1 MSTARLMQMGAAGI
15 GYHPRP
21 VINVGDVSSTYLYTG
36 NGSTQT
42 ITNGIDL
49 AGEGG
54 LVWNCRRGA
63 VVAITSHELTD
74 TERGSKSLSTTA
86 ADAQVN
92 SSDVTAFNSN
102 GFSLTAGN
110 TNRSNYNTE
119 QYVSWTFRKAPKFFD
134 CIQYSGNGV
143 SGREIAHNLNCE
155 VGSIFVKKI
164 SAAENWM
171 VFHNSLGTSN
181 DGDGFIRLNTT
192 GAGDNRG
199 RLLWGDGTN
208 YIAPTSSVFTLHSDA
223 SVNASGSTYVAY
235 VFAHNGGTGEFGPSY
250 DQDIITCS
258 SYTGNGSSQT
268 VDCNFTSG
276 AKFVLIKR
284 TDSTGDWYMWDA
296 QRGIVPGND
305 PFLKANTNGA
315 EVTTDD
321 SLDADA
327 TGFIVNQNT
336 TTNINVSSANYIF
349 CAIA

>member
-250 DQDIITCS
+250 DQDVGRSTWYCAGQRS
-258 SYTGNGSSQT
+258 VFKGQHFWCGSNNRRQSGRRCYGFYCQSKHHYKHQCKFSELHLLCNSVRRTQLCHSLNWRT
-268 VDCNFTSG
+268 VN
-276 AKFVLIKR
+276 L
-284 TDSTGDWYMWDA
+284 
-296 QRGIVPGND
+296 
-305 PFLKANTNGA
+305 LNTL
-315 EVTTDD
+315 TR
-321 SLDADA
+321 
-327 TGFIVNQNT
+327 
-336 TTNINVSSANYIF
+336 
-349 CAIA
+349 